1 MAERRAALLGVGR
14 YTPTR
19 VMTNSELEQLV
30 DTSNEWI
37 IERTGIE
44 ERHIADPSEAASDLA
59 VNAALLAMEMAN
71 VKAGELD
78 LIICA
83 TVTADT
89 LFPSAACLVQARL
102 GASKAAAFDVSAGC
116 TGFLYGLHLARHLV
130 ESGAHQRVLLV
141 GVEVLSRILDWTD
154 RSTCVLLGDGA
165 GAVVVGAAQR
175 PDQGVLASRIE
186 SDGNKADLLKLP
198 GGGSRHPASEETLRE
213 GMHYF
218 KMNGRETFKNATR
231 LMGDSVQQVLAAAGL
246 GLGDVDLL
254 IPHQANLRIITALA
268 KSLEVPMEKVFTNV
282 QRYGNT
288 SSASIPI
295 ALSEAVDAGLIQ
307 PGMVILMAAFGA
319 GLTWG
324 STVLRW

>member
-1 MAERRAALLGVGR
+1 MLGVGR
-14 YTPTR
+14 YTPER
-19 VMTNSELEQLV
+19 VLTNRELEQMV
-30 DTSNEWI
+30 ETSNEWI
-37 IERTGIE
+37 VERTGIE
-44 ERHIADPSEAASDLA
+44 ERHIAAPDEAASDLA
-59 VNAALLAMEMAN
+59 LIASRRAME
-71 VKAGELD
+71 KAGIGVGEID

-89 LFPSAACLVQARL
+89 IFPSAACRLQAAL
-102 GASKAAAFDVSAGC
+102 GATRAAAFDVSAGC
-116 TGFLYGLHLARHLV
+116 TGFVYGLHLAQHLV
-130 ESGAHQRVLLV
+130 QAGAHRRILLV

-154 RSTCVLLGDGA
+154 RATCVLLGDGA
-165 GAVVVGAAQR
+165 GAVIVGEATR
-175 PDQGVLASRIE
+175 PDQGVLATRIE
-186 SDGNKADLLKLP
+186 SDGNKGELLHLP
-198 GGGSRHPASEETLRE
+198 AGGSRHPACEETLRA

-231 LMGDSVQQVLAAAGL
+231 LMGDSALQVLAEAGV

-254 IPHQANLRIITALA
+254 VPHQANLRIITALA

-295 ALSEAVDAGLIQ
+295 ALSEADDMGRLQ
-307 PGMVILMAAFGA
+307 SGMTVLMVAFGA

-324 STVLRW
+324 SALLRW

>member
-59 VNAALLAMEMAN
+59 VNAALLAMEMAD

-175 PDQGVLASRIE
+175 PDQGILASRIE
-186 SDGNKADLLKLP
+186 SDGNKGDLLKLP